1 MKNKDIKILIV
12 EDDPFISDVYV
23 LKLESEGFEV
33 DLAEDGL
40 VALDMIKKRDYGLI
54 LLDILMPRLDGFRVL
69 ERMKM
74 SPTLSKIPVIIL
86 TNLSQ
91 KKDIKKGL
99 DLGAVDFIIK
109 TKFTP
114 TEVVDRV
121 TKHLIKPEAKK

>member
-1 MKNKDIKILIV
+1 MGNKDIKILIV

-23 LKLESEGFEV
+23 LKLESENYNV

-40 VALDMIKKRDYGLI
+40 VALEMIKKKNYDII

-69 ERMKM
+69 ERIKM
-74 SPTLSKIPVIIL
+74 SPILSKIPVIIL

-91 KKDIKKGL
+91 KKDIKRGL
-99 DLGAVDFIIK
+99 KLGAVDFIIK

-121 TKHLIKPEAKK
+121 KKYIKKPTSK